1 MFQLTILDSNILKSK
16 LFRAKRW
23 VIFEKPIYICQI
35 QNQLYVSI
43 FNLVI
48 FTEIIDD
55 KIK

>member
-23 VIFEKPIYICQI
+23 VIFEEPIYICQI